1 MPDPI
6 HTPKAVVFDLGKV
19 LVDFDYQLAARRLAP
34 LSRLDTDSFRQ
45 LIDQSPLLHE
55 LETGRIDFPSLVDI
69 IGQESGYDGSYEFF
83 QEAFTDIFSEIPEVI
98 GLHAQLRERG
108 IPTYL
113 LSNTS
118 GVASDHVR
126 RRFPFFAHFNGYVMS
141 HEVGH
146 MKPATPIYEALERM
160 AGLKGADLLYL
171 DDRADNI
178 EAALARGWQ
187 ALLHQDAAASV
198 AEVRS
203 RLGW

>member
-1 MPDPI
+1 MPTPLP
-6 HTPKAVVFDLGKV
+6 TPKAVVFDLGKV

-34 LSRLDTDSFRQ
+34 LSRLDIDAFRR

-55 LETGRIDFPSLVDI
+55 LETGRIDFPTLVGVMVRETGYAGSL
-69 IGQESGYDGSYEFF
+69 EFF
-83 QEAFTDIFSEIPEVI
+83 QEAFTDIFTAIPEVI
-98 GLHAQLRERG
+98 GLHAELRARG
-108 IPTYL
+108 VPTYL

-126 RRFPFFAHFNGYVMS
+126 RRFPFFAHFDGYVMS

-146 MKPATPIYEALERM
+146 MKPAAPIYEALERM
-160 AGLKGADLLYL
+160 AGLNGADLLYL
-171 DDRADNI
+171 DDRIDNI

-187 ALLHQDAAASV
+187 ALLHQDASASV
-198 AEVRS
+198 AGVRS